1 MKTTLVRRLC
11 VALCV
16 FLFSSVCGMAG
27 ESGSGSYTNRA
38 DRLEWFRDLGFGMFI
53 HWSHDSQLGSVISHS
68 MVAADEDYLKRFV
81 EDLPKSFNPRRFNPE
96 DWAALAKLAG
106 MKYVVF
112 TTKHHSGFCM
122 FDTKTT
128 DFGIMNTPFKRDITR
143 EVLDAFREQGIS
155 PGIYFSPDDFWWL
168 YKNDVTI
175 ERRFTRV
182 HPSTH
187 PGLMAL
193 DLAQLRE
200 LYTGYG
206 PIDTVFLDGPAERL
220 RDLCWELQPNT
231 VVTRGAIKTP
241 EQNIPGFIMDEPWES
256 CFTMGTQWQYKPTNE
271 DYKSG
276 WDVIAMLVET
286 RAKGGNLLLNIG
298 PKPDG
303 ELPIEQEERLREVA
317 LWMFVNSEC
326 IYTVRPWIVSN
337 EGEYWFTKKK
347 DENTVYVIVR
357 FPPERRWQYGEW
369 KDIVLQS
376 VRATPQTQISVL
388 GQNDKVIEYQDGVV
402 PKTTWRQEPDG
413 LHIRAMRAQR
423 LYNDRKWPNP
433 VVLKITHCE
442 PGIGQPKVE
451 TTSVRWESGA
461 AQLQGNVL
469 DLAGATQVEA
479 GFEHRDIT
487 GQDVNERTGQWRQAP
502 LQQRASTGAF
512 SGSVSGLRPGNT
524 YEFRAVV
531 KNPLQTAYGNEI
543 QLEAR

>member
-1 MKTTLVRRLC
+1 
-11 VALCV
+11 
-16 FLFSSVCGMAG
+16 
-27 ESGSGSYTNRA
+27 
-38 DRLEWFRDLGFGMFI
+38 
-53 HWSHDSQLGSVISHS
+53 
-68 MVAADEDYLKRFV
+68 
-81 EDLPKSFNPRRFNPE
+81 
-96 DWAALAKLAG
+96 
-106 MKYVVF
+106 
-112 TTKHHSGFCM
+112 
-122 FDTKTT
+122 
-128 DFGIMNTPFKRDITR
+128 
-143 EVLDAFREQGIS
+143 
-155 PGIYFSPDDFWWL
+155 
-168 YKNDVTI
+168 
-175 ERRFTRV
+175 
-182 HPSTH
+182 
-187 PGLMAL
+187 
-193 DLAQLRE
+193 
-200 LYTGYG
+200 
-206 PIDTVFLDGPAERL
+206 
-220 RDLCWELQPNT
+220 
-231 VVTRGAIKTP
+231 
-241 EQNIPGFIMDEPWES
+241 
-256 CFTMGTQWQYKPTNE
+256 
-271 DYKSG
+271 
-276 WDVIAMLVET
+276 MLVET

-413 LHIRAMRAQR
+413 LHVRAMRAQR